1 MGRKAR
7 GLRCAGTVR
16 KTVHNAAEAGAQDTA
31 RGMRSLNMSLYRVLL
46 QGQDWTCPLPP
57 CSKEAMAQLENNES
71 IVSWLAPMNGD
82 GSFAKHIP
90 AVRYEGKYWTVSLR
104 MSKSIYRNVRL
115 RQGFKNVQIVHG
127 VQTLRIPQLL
137 FNEKQRTQ
145 ARFKVRSRAPH
156 AHTART
162 KRCKSVR

>member
-1 MGRKAR
+1 
-7 GLRCAGTVR
+7 
-16 KTVHNAAEAGAQDTA
+16 
-31 RGMRSLNMSLYRVLL
+31 
-46 QGQDWTCPLPP
+46 
-57 CSKEAMAQLENNES
+57 MAQLENNES

-156 AHTART
+156 SHTACT
-162 KRCKSVR
+162 KRYKSVR